1 VQGSPRVV
9 KMLSDLL
16 ASELAAINTYFVD
29 AKLRDD
35 WGYPELAKKAYDE
48 SMGEMRHAERLVERL
63 VYFDEVPNLQRLGRV
78 KAGATVTEQFENQ
91 LELERTTVTSLVEG
105 INLCREDGDDG
116 TRLLLEPMLADGES
130 AIDWLETQLSLIS
143 RLGEDVYVA
152 QYIRGE

>member
-1 VQGSPRVV
+1 VQGSPRIV
-9 KMLSDLL
+9 KMLGDLL

-29 AKLRDD
+29 AKLRAN
-35 WGYPELAKKAYDE
+35 WGFPELAKKAYDE

-91 LELERTTVTSLVEG
+91 LEIERATVTAIVDG
-105 INLCREDGDDG
+105 IGLCREDGDDG
-116 TRLLLEPMLADGES
+116 TRLILEPMLAEGES
-130 AIDWLETQLSLIS
+130 GIDWLETQLGLIS
-143 RLGEDVYVA
+143 RLGEAVYVA